1 MANEYPI
8 TERIQRHLESVTESS
23 GLPPGPESLER
34 ITVNW
39 KTKRRLFQEQ
49 IDSLDM
55 VTEEQVDPGDQRGM
69 LLLTYS
75 GSLLVL
81 GPLGADESV
90 SADESAGRFF
100 EYASIS
106 LRQDVPD
113 LVTAVGVRVTSPVAV
128 DKPIE
133 LEGGPIERSSDLL
146 QIASFDVALPP
157 ADQRERLRQA
167 AIFLTNGFVKANQTT
182 LEDDLKLDHFTLK
195 SMVKYIASRNDT
207 TQTLTRSVID
217 DFLTMIEAGM
227 LLGERVSVGSL
238 GKASLS
244 IRAAQKARMGRNPAT
259 GEEML
264 ISAKPETPVPKFSFA
279 SRVKDRVSRVP
290 VERLREE

>member
-1 MANEYPI
+1 MVIE
-8 TERIQRHLESVTESS
+8 
-23 GLPPGPESLER
+23 G
-34 ITVNW
+34 
-39 KTKRRLFQEQ
+39 Q
-49 IDSLDM
+49 IDP
-55 VTEEQVDPGDQRGM
+55 EDQRGM

-81 GPLGADESV
+81 GPLGADGQDATSG
-90 SADESAGRFF
+90 DLAGRLF

-113 LVTAVGVRVTSPVAV
+113 LLTAVGVQVKSPVAV
-128 DKPIE
+128 DKTVE
-133 LEGGPIERSSDLL
+133 LTGGPIQRSSDLL
-146 QIASFDVALPP
+146 QIASFDVSLSPI
-157 ADQRERLRQA
+157 DQRERLRQA

-182 LEDDLKLDHFTLK
+182 LDDDLKLDHFTLR

-227 LLGERVSVGSL
+227 LLGERVSLGSL
-238 GKASLS
+238 GKASLNV
-244 IRAAQKARMGRNPAT
+244 RGAQKARMGRNPAT

-264 ISAKPETPVPKFSFA
+264 ISAKPETPVPRFSFS

-290 VERLREE
+290 VERLREG